1 MGKGSGDRHL
11 ALFAFAIYGLIVF
24 PKSPRY
30 VSVDTVLIGCG
41 GHLWVPLIGAWG
53 AISYS
58 SLMVLS
64 QYGYDQCVP
73 ATTSLNNVKASV
85 QDPEFWKKLEE
96 I

>member
-11 ALFAFAIYGLIVF
+11 ALFAFAVYGLIVF
-24 PKSPRY
+24 PKAPRY
-30 VSVDTVLIGCG
+30 
-41 GHLWVPLIGAWG
+41 VPLIGAWG

-73 ATTSLNNVKASV
+73 ATTSLNSVKASV